1 MPGSQENNARSRIPE
16 VLLTVGLLLLIAALF
31 CFFLKDIL
39 LPFLRLELQNDV
51 DGAQALLRQRGLL
64 GFLTVTLVETLQMV
78 VVFIPAE
85 FIQISSG
92 LSFPFPIAL
101 LLCDLGVCL
110 GATIIFVL
118 VRGLRF
124 HSRIYEKR
132 RSALDRLSAGMH
144 ARSVALLLYLLFFM
158 PIIPFGAICYS
169 GSSTRIRYGR
179 YLFTVAT
186 GVIPSIVVSNL
197 MGAAGRA
204 FLVNG
209 LPFWLLLLI
218 IAVLAAALFVF
229 IFLFLDRVCFKESDG
244 TPDSPVQALV
254 CFIVGLW
261 VRLTQKLVIEDE
273 KLHGQQAP
281 YIVLCNHES
290 ACDFYF
296 MHRLSHPRNP
306 CLVGNKYF
314 TTRPILKTLT
324 KKAGI
329 IPKKLFTMDV
339 RAAMGIIRTLRKG
352 FPVIIFPEGRL
363 SLDGRS
369 NPIVEPGALLY
380 KKSGV
385 DLVLARIQGA
395 YYAKPKWRP
404 TFFRTVVRVSVERVL
419 RAEEMA
425 RMTDEELNALIA
437 DTLYTDESQGTEKP
451 ILRGGRAKGLE
462 NLLYRC
468 ADCGALYTT
477 HGKGNA
483 LLCTAC
489 GAAHTL
495 DRHYRFTSGPSSIP
509 AYFDAIRAMERAE
522 LDSLSL
528 SCEVNTEI
536 FGKDGKT
543 RKERGACSLTL
554 EAFSYRSENVTFSIP
569 TENLPAL
576 AFSCGKE
583 FELYHDDELHY
594 FYPVSQPQQ
603 AARWSLIVDLLKE
616 TRKEPMKP

>member
-1 MPGSQENNARSRIPE
+1 MPGSKESSACGRVKERI
-16 VLLTVGLLLLIAALF
+16 LTVGILLLIAALF

-39 LPFLRLELQNDV
+39 IPFLRLELQNDV
-51 DGAQALLRQRGLL
+51 DGARALLRQRGLM
-64 GFLTVTLVETLQMV
+64 GFLTVILVEALQMV
-78 VVFIPAE
+78 VIFIPAE
-85 FIQISSG
+85 FIQIASG
-92 LSFPFPIAL
+92 LSYPFPVAL
-101 LLCDLGVCL
+101 LVCDLGVCL
-110 GATIIFVL
+110 GAAIISVL

-124 HSRIYEKR
+124 RSRIYEKR

-144 ARSVALLLYLLFFM
+144 ARSVTLVLYLLFFM
-158 PIIPFGAICYS
+158 PIIPFGAICYY
-169 GSSTRIRYGR
+169 GSSTRIRFGR
-179 YLFTVAT
+179 YIFTVAT

-218 IAVLAAALFVF
+218 IAVLAAALFAL

-254 CFIVGLW
+254 CLIIGLW

-273 KLHGQQAP
+273 KLRGQQAP

-290 ACDFYF
+290 ACDFYY
-296 MHRLSHPRNP
+296 MDRLSHPRNP
-306 CLVGNKYF
+306 CLVGNEYL
-314 TTRPILKTLT
+314 TTRPVLRVLT

-329 IPKKLFTMDV
+329 IPKKLFTTDV
-339 RAAMGIIRTLRKG
+339 RTAMGIMRTLHKG
-352 FPVIIFPEGRL
+352 FPVVIFPEGRL
-363 SLDGRS
+363 SADGRS

-385 DLVLARIQGA
+385 DLVLARIRGA
-395 YYAKPKWRP
+395 YYAKPKWRK

-419 RAEEMA
+419 RAEEIA
-425 RMTDEELNALIA
+425 RMADDELNELIA
-437 DTLYTDESQGTEKP
+437 HTLYTDESPGTENL
-451 ILRGGRAKGLE
+451 IRRGGRAKGLE

-477 HGKGNA
+477 RSKGNT
-483 LLCTAC
+483 LLCANC

-509 AYFDAIRAMERAE
+509 AYFDAIRGMERAE

-528 SCEVNTEI
+528 SCEVNAEI
-536 FGKDGKT
+536 FGKDGKS
-543 RKERGACSLTL
+543 RKEQGACSLTPD
-554 EAFSYRSENVTFSIP
+554 AFSYRSERVSFSIP
-569 TENLPAL
+569 MEKLPAL

-583 FELYHDDELHY
+583 FELYYNDELHY
-594 FYPVSQPQQ
+594 FYPVSQLQQ
-603 AARWSLIVDLLKE
+603 AARWSLAVDLLE
-616 TRKEPMKP
+616 ERRKERMKT